1 MHAMHNACC
10 QPISSL
16 KLASYNSQR
25 PVGGELR
32 CPAIQDVLSMYLRVT
47 HGCGCSILAPN
58 AEASYC
64 TFLNPCPEQSARAT
78 NHLSKALHSFASVQ
92 VWLGRSLGQW
102 PTRADLFPH
111 QCPYPED
118 SCVKSAALL
127 NLVVGLLLK
136 HGMRPQMSSRD

>member
-1 MHAMHNACC
+1 MQCITPAVNRFRLLNLHRTTRKGLSVENSDA
-10 QPISSL
+10 QPY
-16 KLASYNSQR
+16 KMF
-25 PVGGELR
+25 
-32 CPAIQDVLSMYLRVT
+32 LSMYLRVT

-118 SCVKSAALL
+118 SCVKSAARL